1 MSPTMNGIRATLLAG
16 AASVALLAGPAS
28 AQDASNDAPKHH
40 RHTDGVA
47 ARLDRLEH
55 VIEDQEAQI
64 KSLKAQVGQTASA
77 AAQPQVSAAQFEAL
91 QNQVYEQSA
100 AAKSSGGN
108 ATLALGKNGRPL
120 ISSADGKYTFS
131 PRVLVQ
137 SDFASYS
144 KDVVAGS
151 PIKKSGENFR
161 RAQIGFQGKIAGD
174 FAYKFIYDFGG
185 TNGDETYQA
194 YYANG
199 ATPPKLGS
207 TGAGTGPHIKEAWV
221 SYSGALAPFTLQIG
235 ALPVPTNLGDATASD
250 DLLFNERASPS
261 QLSRSLGGDDGREAV
276 GLSGSGSFW
285 YASGFLSGD
294 TYGKGALIAPSDS
307 QEALVGRVAIFPF
320 YDPATNFNVHLG
332 ANYTD
337 AVSPQESTNAAGVT
351 SSAITFSDRPE
362 LRVDNFTLLN
372 TGTINARSGYTAG
385 LEGAVSWG
393 PFLAEA
399 EDFWYGIDRRA
410 PAAGATNPNFS
421 GWYVDASWVLTGEFR
436 KYNTQTASYTRPSP
450 AASFDPENGDWG
462 AWELAGRYSSTD
474 LDYHIT
480 SATAA
485 DRIFGGEQYIWT
497 AGLNFYPND
506 IVKFMVDW
514 QNVDVKNIGK
524 LGNNDKYDT
533 INLRAQV
540 SF

>member
-1 MSPTMNGIRATLLAG
+1 MSPTMIGIRATLLAS
-16 AASVALLAGPAS
+16 AASVAMLAAPAW
-28 AQDASNDAPKHH
+28 AQDASKDAPKRHH
-40 RHTDGVA
+40 YADGIG
-47 ARLDRLEH
+47 ARLDRMEH
-55 VIEDQEAQI
+55 VIEEQQAQI
-64 KSLKAQVGQTASA
+64 ASLKAQIGQTPSA
-77 AAQPQVSAAQFEAL
+77 APQTQVSAAQFEAL
-91 QNQVYEQSA
+91 QNQVYEQAA
-100 AAKSSGGN
+100 AAKNSGSN

-144 KDVVAGS
+144 KDEVAGS

-174 FAYKFIYDFGG
+174 FGYKFIYDFGG

-194 YYANG
+194 YTNTKG
-199 ATPPKLGS
+199 ALTS

-221 SYSGALAPFTLQIG
+221 SYTGVLAPFTLQIG

-261 QLSRSLGGDDGREAV
+261 QLSRSLGGDDGRDAV

-307 QEALVGRVAIFPF
+307 QEALVGRVAFFPF
-320 YDPATNFNVHLG
+320 YDPSTNFNVHFG

-337 AVSPQESTNAAGVT
+337 AVSPQESTSAAGLTT
-351 SSAITFSDRPE
+351 SPITFSDRPE

-372 TGTINARSGYTAG
+372 TGAINARSGYTAG
-385 LEGAVSWG
+385 LEGAFSWG
-393 PFLAEA
+393 PFLVEG

-410 PAAGATNPNFS
+410 PSTGQTNPSFS

-450 AASFDPENGDWG
+450 AALFDPASGDWG

-485 DRIFGGEQYIWT
+485 DRVFGGQQYIWT

-506 IVKFMVDW
+506 IVKFMFDW